1 MINAKSVDVVERWVG
16 SLTNLVLFVMMG
28 FGLVCGGWR
37 CQAQEITGMK
47 LSDVSFVSELDK
59 TVQKYVVLESD
70 GFRRS
75 TKKTLLVA
83 LHGHGADRWQYV
95 REERDECRATREFAM
110 KYGMLMI
117 SPDYRARTSWM
128 GPAAEA
134 DLKQILAEVRELYA
148 VECIIVSGGSMGGT
162 SALIFGALHP
172 DIVDGIV
179 AMNPTSNMEEYGQFQ
194 ESIAESYGGSKAEVP
209 QEYRKRSS
217 ELQFERLTMPVAVTT
232 GGKDT
237 LVPPES
243 TLRLVEKL
251 RGADRKV
258 FLKHRSEGGHA
269 TAYEDGMQALEF
281 VAEGLR
287 LRQSEQ

>member
-1 MINAKSVDVVERWVG
+1 MISAKSVDVVERWVG

-28 FGLVCGGWR
+28 FGLVCGGWS

-75 TKKTLLVA
+75 SKKTLLVA

-194 ESIAESYGGSKAEVP
+194 EAIAESYGGSKTEVP

-232 GGKDT
+232 GGRIRWC
-237 LVPPES
+237 
-243 TLRLVEKL
+243 LR
-251 RGADRKV
+251 RA
-258 FLKHRSEGGHA
+258 H
-269 TAYEDGMQALEF
+269 
-281 VAEGLR
+281 
-287 LRQSEQ
+287 

>member
-1 MINAKSVDVVERWVG
+1 MISAKSVDVVERWVG

-28 FGLVCGGWR
+28 FGLVCGGWS

-134 DLKQILAEVRELYA
+134 DLKQILAEVRELYS

-179 AMNPTSNMEEYGQFQ
+179 AMNTTSNMEEYGQFQ
-194 ESIAESYGGSKAEVP
+194 EAIAESYGGSKAEVP

-281 VAEGLR
+281 VAEGLS
-287 LRQSEQ
+287 LRQSER

>member
-1 MINAKSVDVVERWVG
+1 MISAKSVDVVERWVG

-28 FGLVCGGWR
+28 FGLVCGGWS

-134 DLKQILAEVRELYA
+134 DLKQILAEVRELYS
-148 VECIIVSGGSMGGT
+148 VESIIVSGGSMGGT

-194 ESIAESYGGSKAEVP
+194 EAIAESYGGSKTEVP

-269 TAYEDGMQALEF
+269 TTYEDGMQALEF
-281 VAEGLR
+281 VAEELR
-287 LRQSEQ
+287 LRHSER

>member
-1 MINAKSVDVVERWVG
+1 MISAKSVDVVERWVG

-28 FGLVCGGWR
+28 FGLVCGGWS

-75 TKKTLLVA
+75 NKKTLLVA

-148 VECIIVSGGSMGGT
+148 VEGIIVSGGSMGGT

-194 ESIAESYGGSKAEVP
+194 EAIAESYGGSKAEVP
-209 QEYRKRSS
+209 EEYRKRSS

-281 VAEGLR
+281 VAEALSLKGIDK
-287 LRQSEQ
+287 

>member
-1 MINAKSVDVVERWVG
+1 MISAKSVDVVERWVG

-28 FGLVCGGWR
+28 FGLVCGGWS

-134 DLKQILAEVRELYA
+134 DLKQILAEVRELYS
-148 VECIIVSGGSMGGT
+148 VESIIVSGGSMGGT

-194 ESIAESYGGSKAEVP
+194 EAIAESYGGSKAEVP

-258 FLKHRSEGGHA
+258 FLNHRSEGGHA
-269 TAYEDGMQALEF
+269 TTYEDGMQALEF